1 MHKFVSTQKNPHVAW
16 VFGRFEKNEI
26 SCLEILRAGETIS
39 AERVVVYPG
48 VGPVLADAI
57 EALYN
62 YPFG

>member
-1 MHKFVSTQKNPHVAW
+1 VQTVTVS
-16 VFGRFEKNEI
+16 RLDI
-26 SCLEILRAGETIS
+26 IRAGETVTG
-39 AERVVVYPG
+39 ERVVVYPG